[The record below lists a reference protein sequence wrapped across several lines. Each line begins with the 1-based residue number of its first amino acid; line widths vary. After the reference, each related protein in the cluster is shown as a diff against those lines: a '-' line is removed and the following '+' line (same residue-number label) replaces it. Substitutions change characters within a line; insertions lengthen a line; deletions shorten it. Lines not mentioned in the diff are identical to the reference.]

1 MNFKFYPKESK
12 LYDFL
17 KFPEL
22 LFYNENE
29 EDDGNFGELIDDTPM
44 AKEYKIFVERI
55 RDQLA
60 PFENEIKIFY
70 PKYLYRKYGFI
81 DLIFRKY
88 NIFEYD
94 EQRYLEML
102 SNMEGNEINNA
113 IVYGILSN
121 DDYDGSYEQ
130 MHKKA
135 ELISQNKADV
145 VTLIK
150 GLALDDSL
158 KWNLFLMID
167 DPVNYMKRFVKLM
180 YKILP
185 IFESN
190 YLPYD
195 TKIKDY
201 GLYLSGFLNKNG
213 VSGLDN
219 ISYSMVDS
227 NILDPRENNILISL
241 VEAFVI
247 RIMTVTRE
255 NYIVWGIYIEEAFQ
269 IMKDINEDK
278 LIERIQIFKNLG
290 DKTRYQ
296 VLRLVAN
303 GETSTKNI
311 AEELGVSSATIS
323 YHLNNLTTS
332 RIIRLDKN
340 QDKYSY
346 IVDYKLLE
354 DVIEGLKED
363 LQFSRV

>member
-94 EQRYLEML
+94 EQRYLKML

-227 NILDPRENNILISL
+227 HILDPR
-241 VEAFVI
+241 
-247 RIMTVTRE
+247 
-255 NYIVWGIYIEEAFQ
+255 
-269 IMKDINEDK
+269 
-278 LIERIQIFKNLG
+278 
-290 DKTRYQ
+290 
-296 VLRLVAN
+296 
-303 GETSTKNI
+303 
-311 AEELGVSSATIS
+311 
-323 YHLNNLTTS
+323 
-332 RIIRLDKN
+332 
-340 QDKYSY
+340 
-346 IVDYKLLE
+346 
-354 DVIEGLKED
+354 
-363 LQFSRV
+363 

>member
-1 MNFKFYPKESK
+1 
-12 LYDFL
+12 
-17 KFPEL
+17 
-22 LFYNENE
+22 
-29 EDDGNFGELIDDTPM
+29 
-44 AKEYKIFVERI
+44 
-55 RDQLA
+55 
-60 PFENEIKIFY
+60 
-70 PKYLYRKYGFI
+70 
-81 DLIFRKY
+81 
-88 NIFEYD
+88 
-94 EQRYLEML
+94 
-102 SNMEGNEINNA
+102 
-113 IVYGILSN
+113 YGILSN